1 MSPKFAAEVNNSN
14 QAEANSKVKWH
25 TMAPDAAMASL
36 GSHTEGL
43 SREEAKR
50 RLDIYGLNEIVSK
63 KRSAFVRFLMQ
74 FHNPMMYVL
83 IVTGLI
89 TMVLSIMKIEDLWP
103 DTFVIF
109 LVIVVNAIIGFIQE
123 GKAESAIDALKK
135 MMVPECKVVRG
146 GEAHVIL
153 GKELVPG
160 DIVILEAGD
169 RVPADLRLVHSRNFA
184 VDESLLTGESKPVSK
199 DAERLDSPDVMI
211 ADMKTM
217 VFSGSFAIRGLATGL
232 VISTGEWTEVGK
244 VARMVKEVEGVDTP
258 LLRNI
263 AQFTNFLIVTILTA
277 GGMLAAI
284 AYFLAYTL
292 IEAFM
297 AAVSMAVAA
306 IPEMLPALVI
316 SILALSSMRMARRN
330 SLIRKL
336 PAIETLGCTTVIC
349 SDKTGTLTQNEM
361 TVVNIFTGGTLYSVG
376 GRGYSLEGKITHN
389 SMIIGKATTQ
399 AEEFSQTLNAGA
411 LCNNAQ
417 LDASA
422 RNGSVSHVVVGDPT
436 EGALIVSARKAG
448 LEYEFN
454 MVGTHVEHSRLDEIP
469 FDSAEKFMAVLTDE
483 HGENVIYAKGSVERL
498 LSFSSSMMVGGKL
511 VPLDRD
517 MIVKQTDELSR
528 KGLRVLAMAMKRV
541 SDDKKALASEDMSE
555 LIFLGMQ
562 AMYDP
567 PRKGV
572 VEAIA
577 KCKIAGIRPVMITGD
592 HPKTAHAIA
601 KQIGIIHSDEAR
613 VLTGSE
619 MSEMTDDEL
628 FDIVEKVR
636 VYARATPEHK
646 LRIAMAL
653 KKHGHV
659 VAMTG
664 DGVNDAPALKAA
676 NIGVAMG
683 TGTEVSK
690 EASDMVIADDNFA
703 TIVDAVEQGRHAWK
717 NLQKAILYTL
727 PTNGGQAALMIGGII
742 LATLSITLGLGT
754 VFDHRLPLEPIHILW
769 INLADSV
776 FLTMPLMME
785 PMDKDLLREKP
796 RNVKE
801 KIANRMFFIRVGLVS
816 IVMLA
821 VSFFVYWYYGTHP
834 ENHSIYV
841 VQAQTA
847 AFISLQMVHVGY
859 LLTARSIH
867 KSAFTF
873 SPFSNIWI
881 LLGIFTTFATALLI
895 TYTSIGNTI
904 FRTEAIPL
912 EWWPVLLLCL
922 VPGFA
927 VIEIEKFFEARK
939 LKQKKMQARR
949 KAGKKN
955 GARADARHVKQ
966 SARKNESSI
975 AAHPPQ

>member
-1 MSPKFAAEVNNSN
+1 MTEKLSSAESTIPSDE
-14 QAEANSKVKWH
+14 AEANSRIKWH
-25 TMAPDAAMASL
+25 TMSPETAL
-36 GSHTEGL
+36 KQQGSRVEGL
-43 SREEAKR
+43 SGNEAKR
-50 RLDIYGLNEIVSK
+50 RLAIYGLNEIISK
-63 KRSAFVRFLMQ
+63 KRSALIRFLLQ

-83 IVTGLI
+83 LFTGAVTM
-89 TMVLSIMKIEDLWP
+89 TLSLLELEDLWP

-123 GKAESAIDALKK
+123 GKAEAAIDALKK
-135 MMVPECKVVRG
+135 MMVPECKVVRD
-146 GEAHVIL
+146 GEAHVIK

-160 DIVILEAGD
+160 DIVLLEAGD
-169 RVPADLRLVHSRNFA
+169 RVPADMRLVHTKNFA
-184 VDESLLTGESKPVSK
+184 ADESLLTGESQPVSK
-199 DAERLDSPDVMI
+199 DAETQDAPDIMI
-211 ADMKTM
+211 ADMRGM
-217 VFSGSFAIRGLATGL
+217 AFSGTFATRGLATGL

-244 VARMVKEVEGVDTP
+244 VARMVKEVGGVDTP

-277 GGMLAAI
+277 GGILAAI
-284 AYFLAYTL
+284 AYVLAYTL
-292 IEAFM
+292 IESFM

-316 SILALSSMRMARRN
+316 SILALSSMRMAKRN

-361 TVVNIFTGGTLYSVG
+361 TVVNIYAGGKLYEVSG
-376 GRGYSLEGKITHN
+376 KGYAPEGRITR
-389 SMIIGKATTQ
+389 SGAIVDGIAGQ
-399 AEEFSQTLNAGA
+399 SEEFTQVLNAGA

-417 LDASA
+417 LDLQAS
-422 RNGSVSHVVVGDPT
+422 NGTSSHVVVGDPT

-454 MVGTHVEHSRLDEIP
+454 MVGTHVEHSRMDEIP
-469 FDSAEKFMAVLTDE
+469 FDSSEKYMAVLTDE
-483 HGENVIYAKGSVERL
+483 HGENIIYVKGSVERL
-498 LSFSSSMMVGGKL
+498 LGFSSTVMKGGKL
-511 VPLDRD
+511 EPIDEARIL
-517 MIVKQTDELSR
+517 KQTDELSR
-528 KGLRVLAMAMKRV
+528 RGLRVLAMAMKRV
-541 SDDKKALASEDMSE
+541 PDDQNAISPADMND
-555 LIFLGMQ
+555 LVFLGMQ

-567 PRKGV
+567 PREGV
-572 VEAIA
+572 PDSIA
-577 KCKIAGIRPVMITGD
+577 KCKLAGIRPVMITGD
-592 HPKTAHAIA
+592 HPKTAQAISR
-601 KQIGIIHSDEAR
+601 QIGIIKSDDAR
-613 VLTGSE
+613 VLTGAE
-619 MSEMTDDEL
+619 MSGMTDDEL
-628 FDIVEKVR
+628 FDVVNSIS

-785 PMDKDLLREKP
+785 PMDRGLLREKP

-816 IVMLA
+816 IVMLL

-834 ENHSIYV
+834 DNHDIYV

-847 AFISLQMVHVGY
+847 AFISLQMVHIGY
-859 LLTARSIH
+859 LMTARSIE
-867 KSAFTF
+867 KSAFRF
-873 SPFSNIWI
+873 SPFSNRWV
-881 LLGIFTTFATALLI
+881 LAGIFTTVVTALLI
-895 TYTSIGNTI
+895 TYTSIGNAI

-927 VIEIEKFFEARK
+927 VIEVEKYFEARK
-939 LKQKKMQARR
+939 KRKKGKARLSQPGH
-949 KAGKKN
+949 AS
-955 GARADARHVKQ
+955 RAHSRN
-966 SARKNESSI
+966 ARKKDTGRKILST
-975 AAHPPQ
+975 

>member
-1 MSPKFAAEVNNSN
+1 M
-14 QAEANSKVKWH
+14 
-25 TMAPDAAMASL
+25 TPDAAISSL
-36 GSHTEGL
+36 GTHIEGL

-50 RLDIYGLNEIVSK
+50 RLGIYGLNEIISK

-83 IVTGLI
+83 IVTGII
-89 TMVLSIMKIEDLWP
+89 TMLLSIMELEDLWP

-109 LVIVVNAIIGFIQE
+109 LVIFVNAIIGFIQE
-123 GKAESAIDALKK
+123 GKAEAAIDALKK

-146 GEAHVIL
+146 GDAHVIP

-199 DAERLDSPDVMI
+199 DAERLDAPDVMI

-217 VFSGSFAIRGLATGL
+217 AFSGTFAIRGLATGL

-244 VARMVKEVEGVDTP
+244 VARMVKDVEGVDTP

-277 GGMLAAI
+277 GGILAAI

-292 IEAFM
+292 IESFM

-316 SILALSSMRMARRN
+316 SILALSSMRMAKRN

-361 TVVNIFTGGTLYSVG
+361 TVVNIYAGGKLYLVS
-376 GRGYSLEGKITHN
+376 GRGYSMEGQVTRNGITVTDASN
-389 SMIIGKATTQ
+389 EP
-399 AEEFSQTLNAGA
+399 EEFVQILNAGA

-417 LDASA
+417 LDPTAK
-422 RNGSVSHVVVGDPT
+422 NGSVSHVVVGDPT

-454 MVGTHVEHSRLDEIP
+454 MVGTHTAHSRLDEIP
-469 FDSAEKFMAVLTDE
+469 FDSAEKYMAVLTDE
-483 HGENVIYAKGSVERL
+483 HGKNVIYLKGSVEML
-498 LSFSSSMMVGGKL
+498 LGFSKTMMIDGKPE
-511 VPLDRD
+511 PLNPE
-517 MIVKQTDELSR
+517 MILKQTDDLSR
-528 KGLRVLAMAMKRV
+528 SGLRVLAMAMKQV
-541 SDDKKALASEDMSE
+541 PDDKKTLTPADMSD
-555 LIFLGMQ
+555 LTFLGMQ

-572 VEAIA
+572 LEAIA
-577 KCKIAGIRPVMITGD
+577 KCKVAGIRPIMITGD

-601 KQIGIIHSDEAR
+601 KQIGIIKSDDAR
-613 VLTGSE
+613 VLTGTE
-619 MSEMTDDEL
+619 MTGMTDDEL
-628 FDIVEKVR
+628 FDVVEKIR

-742 LATLSITLGLGT
+742 LATLSIYLGLGT

-785 PMDKDLLREKP
+785 PMDRDLLREKP
-796 RNVKE
+796 RDVKE

-816 IVMLA
+816 MVMLA
-821 VSFFVYWYYGTHP
+821 VSFFIYWYYGTHP
-834 ENHSIYV
+834 ENHSTYV

-859 LLTARSIH
+859 LMTARSIH
-867 KSAFTF
+867 KSAFRF
-873 SPFSNIWI
+873 SPFSNKWV

-895 TYTSIGNTI
+895 TYTSVGNAI

-912 EWWPVLLLCL
+912 DWWPLLLLCL
-922 VPGFA
+922 VPGFV
-927 VIEIEKFFEARK
+927 VIEIEKYFEGRK
-939 LKQKKMQARR
+939 RRRMKTKARR
-949 KAGKKN
+949 TVGGRTGSRN
-955 GARADARHVKQ
+955 VQ
-966 SARKNESSI
+966 
-975 AAHPPQ
+975 

>member
-1 MSPKFAAEVNNSN
+1 MAAE
-14 QAEANSKVKWH
+14 AALEKLESKV
-25 TMAPDAAMASL
+25 
-36 GSHTEGL
+36 EGI
-43 SREEAKR
+43 SREEARR
-50 RLDIYGLNEIVSK
+50 RLGIYGLNEIVSK
-63 KRSAFVRFLMQ
+63 KKSALVRFLMQ

-83 IVTGLI
+83 IFTGAVTM
-89 TMVLSIMKIEDLWP
+89 TLSLLELEDLWP

-109 LVIVVNAIIGFIQE
+109 LVIIVNAIIGFVQE
-123 GKAESAIDALKK
+123 GKAEAAIDALKK
-135 MMVPECKVVRG
+135 MMVPESKVVRD
-146 GEAHVIL
+146 GEAHIVP

-160 DIVILEAGD
+160 DVVLLEAGD
-169 RVPADLRLVHSRNFA
+169 RVPADLRLIHARNFA
-184 VDESLLTGESKPVSK
+184 VDESLLTGESEPVSK
-199 DAERLDSPDVMI
+199 DAEAQDAPDIMI
-211 ADMKTM
+211 ADMRGM
-217 VFSGSFAIRGLATGL
+217 AFSGTFATRGLATGL
-232 VISTGEWTEVGK
+232 VVSTGEWTEVGK
-244 VARMVKEVEGVDTP
+244 VARMVKDVSGVDTP

-277 GGMLAAI
+277 GGILAFI
-284 AYFLAYTL
+284 AYILAYSL

-316 SILALSSMRMARRN
+316 SILALSSMRMAKRN

-361 TVVNIFTGGTLYSVG
+361 TVVKIYAGGKLYEVG
-376 GRGYSLEGKITHN
+376 GRGYAPEGRITRN
-389 SMIIGKATTQ
+389 GAIISSAKGEP
-399 AEEFSQTLNAGA
+399 EEFSQVLNAGA

-417 LDASA
+417 LDLGAQ
-422 RNGSVSHVVVGDPT
+422 NGKRAHTVVGDPT

-448 LEYEFN
+448 LIYEFN
-454 MVGTHVEHSRLDEIP
+454 LEGTHTEHSRLDEIP
-469 FDSAEKFMAVLTDE
+469 FDSGEKYMAVLTDE
-483 HGENVIYAKGSVERL
+483 HGENVIYVKGSVERL
-498 LSFSSSMMVGGKL
+498 LGFSTTVMKNGKL
-511 VPLDRD
+511 EPLDADR
-517 MIVKQTDELSR
+517 ILRQTDELSR
-528 KGLRVLAMAMKRV
+528 RGLRVLAMAMKRV
-541 SDDKKALASEDMSE
+541 PDEQKTVSPVDMNE
-555 LIFLGMQ
+555 LTFLGMQ

-572 VEAIA
+572 PKSIA
-577 KCKIAGIRPVMITGD
+577 KCKLAGIRPVMITGD
-592 HPKTAHAIA
+592 HPKTAEAIA
-601 KQIGIIHSDEAR
+601 RQIGIISSEKAR
-613 VLTGSE
+613 VLTGTE
-619 MSEMTDDEL
+619 MSGMTDDDL
-628 FDIVEKVR
+628 YDVVESIN

-742 LATLSITLGLGT
+742 LATMSIALGLGT

-785 PMDKDLLREKP
+785 PMDKGLLREKP
-796 RNVKE
+796 RDVKE
-801 KIANRMFFIRVGLVS
+801 KIANRMFFVRVGLVS
-816 IVMLA
+816 AVMLL
-821 VSFFVYWYYGTHP
+821 VSFSIYWYFGTHP
-834 ENHSIYV
+834 ENHSTYV

-859 LLTARSIH
+859 LLTARSIDR
-867 KSAFTF
+867 SAFKF
-873 SPFSNIWI
+873 SPFSNRWI
-881 LLGIFTTFATALLI
+881 LLGILTTFLTGLLI
-895 TYTSIGNTI
+895 VYTEIGNTI

-912 EWWPVLLLCL
+912 DWWPVLLLCL

-927 VIEIEKFFEARK
+927 VIEIEKFLE
-939 LKQKKMQARR
+939 ARR
-949 KAGKKN
+949 KRKERAKKRKARKAGAGNSRPN
-955 GARADARHVKQ
+955 GPN
-966 SARKNESSI
+966 SARSPKPAN
-975 AAHPPQ
+975 